1 MGDVLLAI
9 GIMMTV
15 GFFGGQL
22 AHRFKFPMVTG
33 YIVVGILLSPS
44 LLNIIPQTVI
54 DRLEIFVS
62 IALGIIAYSIGS
74 SLRFK
79 SIQEMGK
86 SIAWITPFQSLG
98 AWFLTTL
105 VLALTAPFILGIPL
119 ATFWNTYFPIAF
131 IIGAIAS
138 ATAPAVVIALIHE
151 YRAKG
156 PLTTTLLSVVALDDA
171 IAIIAFAIA
180 TGISEPLVIMV
191 DNLSWYETLAAP
203 LLEIFGSIALG
214 AVLSIPLIYVARLAK
229 SRPLLLVLVLGT
241 IILCVGISNLLGFS
255 VVLANMVIGLA
266 IANWG
271 KRDEFCLV
279 IDDIEDVI
287 FALFFVFVGLH
298 FDLGTL
304 MSSGLLALLIVV
316 CRFSGKYFGAR
327 VGAQLAGS
335 PVSVRK
341 YLGFAL
347 LPKAGVSI
355 GLALLAQ
362 SAFPSFGT
370 LIFNAMLASVI
381 VNELV
386 APPLARYAIFKAGE
400 TTLRSEEVTE

>member
-1 MGDVLLAI
+1 MIDLILAI
-9 GIMMTV
+9 GIMMII

-33 YIVVGILLSPS
+33 YIVAGILLSPS
-44 LLNIIPQTVI
+44 LLNIIPQAAI
-54 DRLEIFVS
+54 DRLDIFVS
-62 IALGIIAYSIGS
+62 IALAIIAYSIGG

-79 SIQEMGK
+79 SIREMGR
-86 SIAWITPFQSLG
+86 SIAWITPLQSLG
-98 AWFLTTL
+98 AWFLSTL
-105 VLALTAPFILGIPL
+105 VLALTAPFILDIPL

-138 ATAPAVVIALIHE
+138 ATAPAVIIALVHE

-180 TGISEPLVIMV
+180 IGISEPLVTMV
-191 DNLSWYETLAAP
+191 GNLSWYAMLAAP
-203 LLEIFGSIALG
+203 LLEILGSIALG
-214 AVLSIPLIYVARLAK
+214 TVLSIPLIYIARLAK

-241 IILCVGISNLLGFS
+241 IMLCVGISNLLGFS

-271 KRDEFCLV
+271 KRDEFYLV

-287 FALFFVFVGLH
+287 FTLFFVFAGLH
-298 FDLGTL
+298 FNIGTI
-304 MSSGLLALLIVV
+304 MSTGLLALLIVV
-316 CRFSGKYFGAR
+316 TGFTGKYFGAR
-327 VGAQLAGS
+327 AGAQLASS
-335 PVSVRK
+335 PVVVKK
-341 YLGFAL
+341 YLGLAL

-362 SAFPSFGT
+362 SAFPSFGA

-386 APPLARYAIFKAGE
+386 APPLVRYAIFKAGE
-400 TTLRSEEVTE
+400 STLRSEKVTK

>member
-1 MGDVLLAI
+1 MIDVILAI
-9 GIMMTV
+9 GIMMIV

-44 LLNIIPQTVI
+44 VLNIIPQAAI
-54 DRLEIFVS
+54 DRMEIFVS

-74 SLRFK
+74 SLRFE
-79 SIQEMGK
+79 SIREMER

-105 VLALTAPFILGIPL
+105 VLALTAPFILDIPL

-180 TGISEPLVIMV
+180 TGVSGSLLTVV
-191 DNLSWYETLAAP
+191 SNLSWYETLAAP
-203 LLEIFGSIALG
+203 LMEIFGSIALG
-214 AVLSIPLIYVARLAK
+214 AVLSTLLINVARLAK
-229 SRPLLLVLVLGT
+229 SRSLLLVLVLGT
-241 IILCVGISNLLGFS
+241 IMLCVGISNLLGFS
-255 VVLANMVIGLA
+255 VVLANMVIGLV

-271 KRDEFCLV
+271 KREEFYLV

-287 FALFFVFVGLH
+287 LALFFVLTGLH
-298 FDLGTL
+298 FDMGTL
-304 MSSGLLALLIVV
+304 MSTGLLALLIVV
-316 CRFSGKYFGAR
+316 CRFSGKYFGTRAGAR
-327 VGAQLAGS
+327 IAGS
-335 PVSVRK
+335 PAVVKK

-362 SAFPSFGT
+362 SAFPSFGA

-386 APPLARYAIFKAGE
+386 APPLAKYAIFKAGE
-400 TTLRSEEVTE
+400 LTPRSEEVTE